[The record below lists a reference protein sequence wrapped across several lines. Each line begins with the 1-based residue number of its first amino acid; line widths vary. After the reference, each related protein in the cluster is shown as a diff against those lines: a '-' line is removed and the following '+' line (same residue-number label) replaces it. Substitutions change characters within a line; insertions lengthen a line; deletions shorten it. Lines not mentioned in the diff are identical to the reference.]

1 MMTTTTAL
9 PPPGRGAD
17 ATLQRNPMSSTSH
30 TSHPSTTVAS
40 DLPVIDLVHPLPG
53 FPEARRFALVQLD
66 DDGHLCDLRA
76 LDQDDL
82 SFLVV
87 PPAYFFSDYS
97 PVLDDDVVADL
108 AIGSADDVLVLV
120 ILTAGASLAA
130 TTANLLA
137 PVVVNTRTRQA
148 CQVVLDDTSLSTATP
163 VLS

>member
-1 MMTTTTAL
+1 
-9 PPPGRGAD
+9 
-17 ATLQRNPMSSTSH
+17 MSSTS
-30 TSHPSTTVAS
+30 SLSSTVTT

-53 FPEARRFALVQLD
+53 FPDARRFALVQLD
-66 DDGHLCDLRA
+66 DEGHLCDLRS

-87 PPAYFFSDYS
+87 PPAYFFADYS
-97 PVLDDDVVADL
+97 PVLDDATVADL
-108 AIGSADDVLVLV
+108 AIESADEVLVLV

-148 CQVVLDDTSLSTATP
+148 VQVVLDDTTLSTATP